1 MNQSWKRNKMKK
13 NSGVNDELPPA
24 KEPCPRQ
31 KAGSGSSGRVY
42 ARRINLAVGECLQL
56 LLFSADF
63 N

>member
-1 MNQSWKRNKMKK
+1 MKK